1 MSTKFEIGTCRCH
14 RKWLKNIRQLK
25 NTIVLDE
32 VNLWFP
38 TSKEK
43 PRGSTLIE
51 GTLFLFRSKPDPSSN
66 EEYIVGGGLFYRAEK
81 GMTYSEA
88 WKYYRKANGVMFEK
102 ELYEIV
108 KNKNG
113 NKLITSYIIRSPFFL
128 DKDEWIDYYKVISK
142 KVPKKTPQAL
152 LKHFEIGEEGTKGIW
167 ENIKGKF
174 KYIDAHRNVYK
185 NIKNPGDIVKAYRNT
200 RSGQGTF
207 RKEVLKLFEDKCAVT
222 GINAT
227 DIIEAAHI
235 KRYSEVLE
243 HDISNGIP
251 LRADLHRLLDSG
263 YATIRKNGEEFQF
276 IISDKF
282 WKDHND
288 SSEMYRECHE
298 AKIKMP
304 SGWRIDEESLKWHHN
319 EHKDLLGDVVK

>member
-1 MSTKFEIGTCRCH
+1 MSKKYEIGTCRCN

-32 VNLWFP
+32 VNLWLS
-38 TSKEK
+38 TNKEK

-51 GTLFLFRSKPDPSSN
+51 GTPFLIRFKPNKNSN
-66 EEYIVGGGLFYRAEK
+66 KEYIVGGGLFYQAEK

-88 WKYYRKANGVMFEK
+88 WKYYREANGVTSEK
-102 ELYEIV
+102 EFHEIAED
-108 KNKNG
+108 KNG
-113 NKLITSYIIRSPFFL
+113 NKAITSYIIRSPIFL
-128 DKDEWIDYYKVISK
+128 DKDEWIDYFKVISK
-142 KVPKKTPQAL
+142 KIPEKTPQQPL
-152 LKHFEIGEEGTKGIW
+152 DHFEFNKPDTKKLW
-167 ENIKGKF
+167 
-174 KYIDAHRNVYK
+174 K
-185 NIKNPGDIVKAYRNT
+185 NIKEKFTTIEACKNFNENAKNPKDLIGRET
-200 RSGQGTF
+200 RPGQLTF
-207 RKEVLKLFEDKCAVT
+207 RKELLKLFEDKCAVT

-227 DIIEAAHI
+227 GIIEAAHI

-288 SSEMYRECHE
+288 SSEMYRECHK

-304 SGWRIDEESLKWHHN
+304 SGWRIDEKYLEWHHK
-319 EHKDLLGDVVK
+319 EHRDLLGDVIR